1 MAKKKKKMNVTPNVL
16 LNITW
21 QKYEYLFFFNKK
33 NECHPNVLLNITW
46 KKCECLFF
54 PSQSYAADVCKHLQ
68 KWMSFQRSFK
78 LYLVKIWMSFF
89 PPNLI
94 QLMSANM
101 SKKCECYSNLIQFVS
116 GKDGKVCF
124 FCQPFCSWYIF
135 YHTIIIC
142 SLSLDKYDDGA
153 DNIGYGRICWSSGFS
168 SFMRE
173 FLSTSPSLC
182 WLVLYLQTSPENWN
196 TQT

>member
-1 MAKKKKKMNVTPNVL
+1 MTKIWISIFFQQKKKWMSLQRSLKHYMGKM
-16 LNITW
+16 W
-21 QKYEYLFFFNKK
+21 MS
-33 NECHPNVLLNITW
+33 
-46 KKCECLFF
+46 FF

-68 KWMSFQRSFK
+68 KWMSLQCSFK
-78 LYLVKIWMSFF
+78 FYMVKIWISFF

-173 FLSTSPSLC
+173 FLSTSPLP
-182 WLVLYLQTSPENWN
+182 LVSWENLYPSHHPSVD
-196 TQT
+196 